1 MNKVSSKHHWENVWK
16 FSNNKESYNF
26 PPSRIERAKDKLKT
40 FIYNEYYFSPG
51 DKILEAGCGA
61 SYSNLLRNIKLKDMV
76 LIFLKMQKV
85 LQLSI

>member
-40 FIYNEYYFSPG
+40 FIYNEYLYYING
-51 DKILEAGCGA
+51 KIGGFPWQKHDIGIFKV
-61 SYSNLLRNIKLKDMV
+61 NLNRSE
-76 LIFLKMQKV
+76 FL
-85 LQLSI
+85 SSRENFTSD